1 MIKIRIMRLVSFGI
15 VAMIWGNVQNLLNE
29 SNVSDNM
36 NAVLTSWLVMWSIFA
51 YLTLEEIIDKTFP
64 DTKDV

>member
-1 MIKIRIMRLVSFGI
+1 MRLVSFGI